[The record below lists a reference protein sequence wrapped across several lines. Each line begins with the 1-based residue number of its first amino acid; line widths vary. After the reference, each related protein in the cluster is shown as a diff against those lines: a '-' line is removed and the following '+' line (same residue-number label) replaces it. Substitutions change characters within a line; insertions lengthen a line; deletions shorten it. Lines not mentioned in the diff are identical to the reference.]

1 MRIPNYLYLAPSGIW
16 HFRLRVPQDLVEKI
30 GRDAFKKSLQT
41 RELLSAQRYAL
52 EWASQYAQAFA
63 VARGQ
68 GMARDSKPTLDEVV
82 AGAQV
87 GRRYEL
93 ELPNGVKLKTD
104 GTQAEHD
111 RAMEALDRIGVLS
124 KEPALRAMTA
134 PQPTPSTPSVPPLA
148 IGKAVTQWLLAIK
161 AETIPK
167 TLSIKSTAV
176 NGFASYY
183 GEKKLLGEVGRVDV
197 GQWVEALR
205 ISGLSTPTL
214 TNKCYYLKGFFA
226 WAYARGLYPSKD
238 NPAEGQVIYR
248 TREKRAR
255 RTLGFKAFTAEQIAS
270 LYSEEHFTK
279 LSEAARWGAVIGL
292 YTGARVAEVGQLA
305 LADFV
310 EVEGI
315 PCISITNE
323 GLGQSVKND
332 ASVRTIPLHPDLIRL
347 GLLNRVE
354 ALRKAGE
361 KRLFPKVK
369 LNGVNGAG
377 NWLSKAF
384 SRHIIECQVS
394 TEKGKHGFHSLRK
407 TVVQGLQTKGV
418 TSEVRAAYVG
428 HELDD
433 EHHATYSR
441 APTPKELLDAV
452 SKLDWAIDL
461 KALSASLT

>member
-30 GRDAFKKSLQT
+30 GQDAFKKSLQT

-134 PQPTPSTPSVPPLA
+134 PQPTSSLPSVPPLA

-226 WAYARGLYPSKD
+226 WAYARGLYPTKD

-270 LYSEEHFTK
+270 LYSETNFEK

-315 PCISITNE
+315 PSIS
-323 GLGQSVKND
+323 
-332 ASVRTIPLHPDLIRL
+332 
-347 GLLNRVE
+347 RV
-354 ALRKAGE
+354 LPR
-361 KRLFPKVK
+361 
-369 LNGVNGAG
+369 
-377 NWLSKAF
+377 
-384 SRHIIECQVS
+384 
-394 TEKGKHGFHSLRK
+394 
-407 TVVQGLQTKGV
+407 
-418 TSEVRAAYVG
+418 
-428 HELDD
+428 
-433 EHHATYSR
+433 
-441 APTPKELLDAV
+441 
-452 SKLDWAIDL
+452 
-461 KALSASLT
+461 